1 METELVVAVGVSYP
15 RLVVYTPWGNV
26 TISGLKAV
34 SARACL
40 SVPGSSSSRALT
52 GDITKITMR

>member
-1 METELVVAVGVSYP
+1 METELVVAVGVTYP
-15 RLVVYTPWGNV
+15 IVVYTPWGNV

-40 SVPGSSSSRALT
+40 NVPGSSSSRAHT